1 MAKQRGIHQISGTIN
16 NLCYYEQKYVKGGL
30 IRRVNEGMSGRLK
43 TDPAFENTRI
53 ANREFGAASLWAAR
67 LLGLLGFRSK
77 FMTYPSR
84 QARLTKSIL
93 RSLKQFS
100 PTVSPAI
107 FPVNNTVQY
116 ALLSSFNKLNKNKT
130 NPLLSLL
137 PSSSVTPDGG
147 DIGLF
152 TLRGVD
158 LDGVCDFVGCNRIDL
173 EVRIGIEWDNGA
185 YDNEDGKYRF
195 LGSEDFGDVYDYTF
209 EKGDASLEIDLT
221 AGPQNR
227 DFSFVLITATFLRV
241 GTTGSIIERLDG
253 KDVYKLLSAL

>member
-67 LLGLLGFRSK
+67 LLGLLGFRANY
-77 FMTYPSR
+77 MTYPSR
-84 QARLTKSIL
+84 QARLTKDIL
-93 RSLKQFS
+93 RAIKQFNGGTIPKNLMPS
-100 PTVSPAI
+100 AVSQ
-107 FPVNNTVQY
+107 F
-116 ALLSSFNKLNKNKT
+116 ALLSAFNKLNKNKT

-137 PSSSVTPDGG
+137 PTSSVTVEGG
-147 DIGLF
+147 DLGLF

-158 LDGVCDFVGCNRIDL
+158 MDAVCEFVGCDRIDL
-173 EVRIGIEWDNGA
+173 EVRSGIEWDNGN
-185 YDNEDGKYRF
+185 YDDEDGKYRF
-195 LGSEDFGDVYDYTF
+195 LAGEDFGEVSDYTF
-209 EKGDASLEIDLT
+209 EKGDTSLEIDLT

-227 DFSFVLITATFLRV
+227 DFSFVLISATFLRTNAQ
-241 GTTGSIIERLDG
+241 GTVVERLDG

>member
-67 LLGLLGFRSK
+67 LLGLLGFRANY
-77 FMTYPSR
+77 MTYPSR
-84 QARLTKSIL
+84 QARLTKDIL
-93 RSLKQFS
+93 RSIKQFNPGVTPANIS
-100 PTVSPAI
+100 TGNVS
-107 FPVNNTVQY
+107 QY
-116 ALLSSFNKLNKNKT
+116 ALLSAFNKLNKNKT

-137 PSSSVTPDGG
+137 PTSSVTPDGG
-147 DIGLF
+147 DLGLY

-158 LDGVCDFVGCNRIDL
+158 MDAVCEFVGCDRIDL
-173 EVRIGIEWDNGA
+173 EVRLGIEWDNGN
-185 YDNEDGKYRF
+185 YDQQDGKYRF
-195 LGSEDFGDVYDYTF
+195 LGGEDFGSVYDYTF
-209 EKGDASLEIDLT
+209 EKGDESVEIDLT

-227 DFSFVLITATFLRV
+227 DFSFVLITATFLRRSPG
-241 GTTGSIIERLDG
+241 GTRIERLDG
-253 KDVYKLLSAL
+253 KDVYKLLSGL

>member
-67 LLGLLGFRSK
+67 FLGLLGFRAR

-84 QARLTKSIL
+84 QARLTRDIL
-93 RSLKQFS
+93 RVLKQFS
-100 PTVSPAI
+100 PGTIPSEMSPSPEVHFA
-107 FPVNNTVQY
+107 
-116 ALLSSFNKLNKNKT
+116 LSSAFNKLNKNKT

-137 PSSSVTPDGG
+137 PSSSVTLDGEDLG
-147 DIGLF
+147 SF

-158 LDGVCDFVGCNRIDL
+158 LDAVCEFVGCNRIDL
-173 EVRIGIEWDNGA
+173 EVRSDIEWDNGN
-185 YDNEDGKYRF
+185 YDSTDGKYRF
-195 LGSEDFGDVYDYTF
+195 LGGEDFGSIADYTF
-209 EKGDASLEIDLT
+209 NKGDESVEIDLT

-227 DFSFVLITATFLRV
+227 DFSFVLISATFLRV
-241 GTTGSIIERLDG
+241 SSQNTVIERLDG
-253 KDVYKLLSAL
+253 KDVYKLLKAL